1 MHVHFQIEFTMRY
14 FFVLFSL
21 ATSLCLFSCS
31 VKNAHTTTKS
41 SIKKDTDIPAW
52 THKVGA
58 KPTPFK
64 KTIFYVNQFGAIA
77 DGKTLNTEAI
87 QKTIDACAKNG
98 GGIVAFEKGIYL
110 TGSLFIKSGIH
121 FRIDK
126 EVEIRGSEDIKDY
139 KTIDTRVAGIEM
151 EWPAA
156 LLNIQ
161 NQENV
166 LIDGEGTINGQG
178 KVFWDYYW
186 NLRKEYE
193 PKGLRWIVD
202 YDAQRPRTILI
213 SDSKNIFLKGVNIQ
227 QAGFWTVQV
236 LYSEYVTVDGITI
249 RNNIGGHGPSTD
261 GIDIDSSKWI
271 LVQNCDIDC
280 NDDNFC
286 LKAGRDWD
294 GLRVNRPTEYVV
306 IKDCIARKGAGL
318 LTLGSETSGSIRHVY
333 ASNITGNGTKNG
345 LNIKSASNRG
355 GIVEDVLMEN
365 IQMENCNTFI
375 QISMNWN
382 PSYSYSKLPEG
393 YTEETLPIHW
403 KKMLTPVEPASKGI
417 PRFRNITLKNIQVK
431 KIGTAINVEGMA
443 TSLIENITLDHV
455 AIEAKTA
462 GKIRYSSNWT
472 LRDVSIKTDDGS
484 KVTIENSTQVNFPQ
498 TVWGPQK

>member
-1 MHVHFQIEFTMRY
+1 MRY
-14 FFVLFSL
+14 FFVFCLLVISVPL
-21 ATSLCLFSCS
+21 LCCS
-31 VKNAHTTTKS
+31 VKNS
-41 SIKKDTDIPAW
+41 SGTEKTVLKKNPDVPSWVDKA
-52 THKVGA
+52 GA
-58 KPTPFK
+58 KSFSLK
-64 KTIFYVNQFGAIA
+64 KKVYYANDFGAVA
-77 DGKTLNTEAI
+77 DGKTLNTVAI
-87 QKTIDACAKNG
+87 QKTIDACSQNG
-98 GGIVAFEKGIYL
+98 GGIIVFKKGIYL

-139 KTIDTRVAGIEM
+139 KQIDTRVAGIEM
-151 EWPAA
+151 KWPAA
-156 LLNIQ
+156 LINVDK
-161 NQENV
+161 QENV
-166 LIDGEGTINGQG
+166 IIDGEGIVNGQG

-193 PKGLRWIVD
+193 AKGLRWIVD

-213 SDSKNIFLKGVNIQ
+213 SDSKNIFLKGVQIQ

-236 LYSEYVTVDGITI
+236 LYSEYVTVDGVTI

-306 IKDCIARKGAGL
+306 IKNCVARKGAGL

-333 ASNITGNGTKNG
+333 ASNISGDGTKNG

-355 GIVEDVLMEN
+355 GTVEDVLMEN
-365 IQMENCNTFI
+365 IRMENINTFL
-375 QISMNWN
+375 QVSMNWN
-382 PSYSYSKLPEG
+382 PAYSYSKLPEG
-393 YTEETLPIHW
+393 YTEETLPEHW
-403 KKMLTPVEPASKGI
+403 KKMLTKVEPSSKGI
-417 PRFRNITLKNIQVK
+417 PHFKDITLRNIDVK
-431 KIGTAINVEGMA
+431 KIGTAINVEGMKES
-443 TSLIENITLDHV
+443 TIENITLDNVH
-455 AIEAKTA
+455 IEAEKA
-462 GKIRYSSNWT
+462 GKISYSSNWT
-472 LRDVSIKTDDGS
+472 LKDVSIITNDGS
-484 KVTIENSTQVNFPQ
+484 KAKIENSTNVIFPD
-498 TVWGPQK
+498 TIWELKK

>member
-31 VKNAHTTTKS
+31 VKNTSGTEKTAL
-41 SIKKDTDIPAW
+41 KKNTGIPSW
-52 THKVGA
+52 MDKVGA
-58 KPTPFK
+58 KPTSFK
-64 KTIFYVNQFGAIA
+64 KTIFYVNKYGAIA
-77 DGKTLNTEAI
+77 DGKTINTEAI
-87 QKTIDACAKNG
+87 QETIDACSKNG
-98 GGIVAFEKGIYL
+98 GGIVVFEKGIYL

-151 EWPAA
+151 KWPAA

-306 IKDCIARKGAGL
+306 IRDCMARKGAGL

-393 YTEETLPIHW
+393 YTEETLPVHW

-443 TSLIENITLDHV
+443 TSLIENITLDRV
-455 AIEAKTA
+455 TIEAKTA

-472 LRDVSIKTDDGS
+472 LHDVSIKTDDGS
-484 KVTIENSTQVNFPQ
+484 KVTIENSTQVNFPE

>member
-1 MHVHFQIEFTMRY
+1 MKYFPVLHLLLFTN
-14 FFVLFSL
+14 FFIL
-21 ATSLCLFSCS
+21 SCS
-31 VKNAHTTTKS
+31 VKNNALTQKPVLKQDTGIPTWTK
-41 SIKKDTDIPAW
+41 
-52 THKVGA
+52 KVGA
-58 KPTPFK
+58 KTVSLK
-64 KTIFYVNQFGAIA
+64 STVFYVNNYGAIA
-77 DGKTLNTEAI
+77 DGKTLNTVAI

-98 GGIVAFEKGIYL
+98 GGIVAFQKGIYL
-110 TGSLFIKSGIH
+110 TGSLFIKSGVH
-121 FRIDK
+121 FKIDK

-151 EWPAA
+151 QWPAA
-156 LLNIQ
+156 LINVR

-166 LIDGEGTINGQG
+166 VIDGEGTINGQG

-213 SDSKNIFLKGVNIQ
+213 SDSKNIFLKGINIQ

-294 GLRVNRPTEYVV
+294 GLRVNKPTEYVV
-306 IKDCIARKGAGL
+306 IRDCVARKGAGL

-355 GIVEDVLMEN
+355 GTVEDVLMEN

-393 YTEETLPIHW
+393 YNEKTLPAHW

-417 PRFRNITLKNIQVK
+417 PHFRNIHLKNIHVK
-431 KIGTAINVEGMA
+431 NIGTAINVEGMEA
-443 TSLIENITLDHV
+443 STIENITLDNVH
-455 AIEAKTA
+455 ITAKTA
-462 GKIRYSSNWT
+462 GKITFSSNWSLKNVT
-472 LRDVSIKTDDGS
+472 IKTDDGS
-484 KVTIENSTQVNFPQ
+484 KVKIENSTNVNFP
-498 TVWGPQK
+498 TSIWE